1 MYASQ
6 VRAQTTPTVGQSST
20 CRVYVQGRD
29 FSERM
34 KLPLTFACYGV
45 LDDAAGGR
53 WARSG
58 IVARRASAQWMREK
72 RQIMRPIVFAKHDT
86 WEQPV
91 FGQAQNYL
99 CSLMNLAVGLPHPTG
114 G

>member
-1 MYASQ
+1 
-6 VRAQTTPTVGQSST
+6 
-20 CRVYVQGRD
+20 VQERD
-29 FSERM
+29 FFHRM
-34 KLPLTFACYGV
+34 KLPLTFACFGV

-58 IVARRASAQWMREK
+58 IMARRADTQRMREK
-72 RQIMRPIVFAKHDT
+72 RQIMRPTIIAKYDT

>member
-20 CRVYVQGRD
+20 WHAHVQEHD

-45 LDDAAGGR
+45 LADAAGGR
-53 WARSG
+53 WTRSG
-58 IVARRASAQWMREK
+58 IAASRAGTQMDERKATDHGTDGIRK
-72 RQIMRPIVFAKHDT
+72 TR
-86 WEQPV
+86 
-91 FGQAQNYL
+91 YL
-99 CSLMNLAVGLPHPTG
+99 GTTSDSRCTDLSVLAH
-114 G
+114 

>member
-1 MYASQ
+1 
-6 VRAQTTPTVGQSST
+6 
-20 CRVYVQGRD
+20 
-29 FSERM
+29 M
-34 KLPLTFACYGV
+34 KLPLTFACCGV
-45 LDDAAGGR
+45 LADAAGGR
-53 WARSG
+53 WTRSS
-58 IVARRASAQWMREK
+58 IVAKRANTQWMREK
-72 RQIMRPIVFAKHDT
+72 RQIMRPMIIAKQDT